1 MLPDQRGRNRLD
13 AARTETRLLP
23 LITLVHVTKVE
34 LSEANVSAFRRD
46 GYLLIESVFTDDE
59 LAGYRDAAD
68 RILELSINSTV
79 ALGRRHP
86 RLDAKLH
93 DDGTVTVRK
102 IQPIN
107 DLDPRLAAI
116 ADDERLLGPLR
127 QLMGDEPVLME
138 EKLNPKQLLD
148 TRHVDVSVLASS
160 SFNHEVGLEG
170 FHLHHDWGYYRQQGY
185 PEDTL
190 SSAVAIDG
198 CAGRG
203 PLRVIPGSHLI
214 DAPMADHDPA
224 SGSGVVVDGFFSPD
238 DLVPL
243 DVPAG
248 SVMLF
253 HAKLVH
259 DSEPNRSGQPRRVM
273 IYSHYPRSH
282 DPDGNPDRRNGPVR
296 NVSREFEQRYLDL
309 VDANNIASQF
319 SLR

>member
-1 MLPDQRGRNRLD
+1 MP
-13 AARTETRLLP
+13 P
-23 LITLVHVTKVE
+23 VSTLVEVTNVQ
-34 LSEANVSAFRRD
+34 LSESDIAAFGRS
-46 GYLLIESVFTDDE
+46 GYLLIESAFSDDE
-59 LAGYRDAAD
+59 LDTFREAAD
-68 RILELSINSTV
+68 RILELSINATV

-127 QLMGDEPVLME
+127 QLMGDEPILME
-138 EKLNPKQLLD
+138 EKLNPKHTID
-148 TRHVDVSVLASS
+148 TRHVDLSVLASS
-160 SFNHEVGLEG
+160 SFNREIGMEG

-185 PEDTL
+185 PENTL
-190 SSAVAIDG
+190 SSAVAIDD

-203 PLRVIPGSHLI
+203 PLRVIPGSHLV
-214 DAPMADHDPA
+214 DAPMVDDDPE
-224 SGSGVVVDGFFSPD
+224 SGSGVVVDGFFSLD

-243 DVPAG
+243 DVPGG

-259 DSEPNRSGQPRRVM
+259 DSEPNRSGLPRRVM

-282 DPDGNPDRRNGPVR
+282 DPDADPDRRNGPVR
-296 NVSREFEQRYLDL
+296 AYSREFEQRYRDL
-309 VDANNIASQF
+309 VDAGAVDP
-319 SLR
+319 SLRMR

>member
-1 MLPDQRGRNRLD
+1 VPL
-13 AARTETRLLP
+13 
-23 LITLVHVTKVE
+23 LITLVDVTNVE
-34 LSEANVSAFRRD
+34 LSESDISAFRRD
-46 GYLLIESVFTDDE
+46 GYLLIESAFSDDE
-59 LAGYRDAAD
+59 LDTFREAAD
-68 RILELSINSTV
+68 RILELSINATV

-127 QLMGDEPVLME
+127 QLMGDEPILME
-138 EKLNPKQLLD
+138 EKLNPKHTID
-148 TRHVDVSVLASS
+148 TRHVDLSVLATS
-160 SFNHEVGLEG
+160 SFNREIGMEG
-170 FHLHHDWGYYRQQGY
+170 FQLHHDWGYYRQQGY
-185 PEDTL
+185 PENTL

-203 PLRVIPGSHLI
+203 PLRVIPGSQLV
-214 DAPMADHDPA
+214 DAPMADDDPE
-224 SGSGVVVDGFFSPD
+224 SGSGVVVDGFFSLD
-238 DLVPL
+238 DLVSL

-282 DPDGNPDRRNGPVR
+282 DPDADPDRRNGPIR
-296 NVSREFEQRYLDL
+296 AYSREFEQRYRDL
-309 VDANNIASQF
+309 VDSGAVTPA
-319 SLR
+319 LRMR

>member
-1 MLPDQRGRNRLD
+1 M
-13 AARTETRLLP
+13 
-23 LITLVHVTKVE
+23 TKAE
-34 LSEANVSAFRRD
+34 LSDSDVETFQRD
-46 GYLLIESVFTDDE
+46 GYLLIDSVFDDDE
-59 LAGYRDAAD
+59 LDEFRDAAD

-79 ALGRRHP
+79 VLGRRHP

-93 DDGTVTVRK
+93 ADGSVTVRK

-127 QLMGDEPVLME
+127 QLMGDEPILME
-138 EKLNPKQLLD
+138 EKLNPKQIID
-148 TRHVDVSVLASS
+148 TRDLDLRVLASS
-160 SFNHEVGLEG
+160 SFNSEIGLEG

-185 PEDTL
+185 PENTL

-203 PLRVIPGSHLI
+203 PLRVIPGSHLV
-214 DAPMADHDPA
+214 DAPMADDDPA
-224 SGSGVVVDGFFSPD
+224 SGSGVVADGFFD
-238 DLVPL
+238 TDRLVQL

-259 DSEPNRSGQPRRVM
+259 DSEPNRSGEPRRVM

-282 DPDGNPDRRNGPVR
+282 DPAGDPDRRNAPVR
-296 NVSREFEQRYLDL
+296 EYSRQFEQRYRDL
-309 VDANNIASQF
+309 VDSGKAVAGF
-319 SLR
+319 RLT

>member
-1 MLPDQRGRNRLD
+1 VP
-13 AARTETRLLP
+13 P
-23 LITLVHVTKVE
+23 VITLVEVTNVE
-34 LSEANVSAFRRD
+34 LSESDIAAFGRD
-46 GYLLIESVFTDDE
+46 GYLLIESAFSDDE
-59 LAGYRDAAD
+59 LGTFREAAD
-68 RILELSINSTV
+68 RILELSINATV

-86 RLDAKLH
+86 RLDARLH

-127 QLMGDEPVLME
+127 QLMGDEPILME
-138 EKLNPKQLLD
+138 EKLNPKHTID
-148 TRHVDVSVLASS
+148 TRHVDLSVLAMS
-160 SFNHEVGLEG
+160 SFNREIGMEG

-185 PEDTL
+185 PENTL

-203 PLRVIPGSHLI
+203 PLRVIPGSHLV
-214 DAPMADHDPA
+214 DAPMADDDPE
-224 SGSGVVVDGFFSPD
+224 SGSGVVVDGFFSID

-282 DPDGNPDRRNGPVR
+282 DPDADPDRRNGPIR
-296 NVSREFEQRYLDL
+296 AYSREFEQRYRDL
-309 VDANNIASQF
+309 VDSGAISPA
-319 SLR
+319 LRIR

>member
-1 MLPDQRGRNRLD
+1 MGCVEISESDI
-13 AARTETRLLP
+13 AA
-23 LITLVHVTKVE
+23 
-34 LSEANVSAFRRD
+34 FGRD
-46 GYLLIESVFTDDE
+46 GYLLIESVFDDDE
-59 LAGYRDAAD
+59 LDGLRDASD
-68 RILELSINSTV
+68 RIVELSVNATV

-107 DLDPRLAAI
+107 DLDPRFASLAA
-116 ADDERLLGPLR
+116 DERLLGPLR
-127 QLMGDEPVLME
+127 QLMGDEPILME
-138 EKLNPKQLLD
+138 EKLNPKQTID
-148 TRHVDVSVLASS
+148 TRHLDLGVLANS
-160 SFNHEVGLEG
+160 SFNREIGLEG

-185 PEDTL
+185 PENTL

-203 PLRVIPGSHLI
+203 PLRVIPGSHLV
-214 DAPMADHDPA
+214 DAPLVDEDAA
-224 SGSGVVVDGFFSPD
+224 SGSGVVVDGFFAAG
-238 DLVPL
+238 DLVAL

-282 DPDGNPDRRNGPVR
+282 DPHADPDRRNGPIR
-296 NVSREFEQRYLDL
+296 QYSRDVEQRYLDL
-309 VDANNIASQF
+309 VESGAASPVF
-319 SLR
+319 ALR

>member
-1 MLPDQRGRNRLD
+1 MNKVRTCSAPCSRERRENGGRSTLERVATLEPLD
-13 AARTETRLLP
+13 
-23 LITLVHVTKVE
+23 
-34 LSEANVSAFRRD
+34 VSAFWRD
-46 GYLLIESVFTDDE
+46 GYLLLESVFTEGE
-59 LAGYRDAAD
+59 LDSFRDASD
-68 RILELSINSTV
+68 RILELSINSTA

-86 RLDAKLH
+86 RLDARLH

-116 ADDERLLGPLR
+116 AGDERLLGPLR
-127 QLMGDEPVLME
+127 QLMADEPILME
-138 EKLNPKQLLD
+138 EKLNPKQTID
-148 TRHVDVSVLASS
+148 TRHLDLSVLAMS
-160 SFNHEVGLEG
+160 SFNSEIGMEG

-185 PEDTL
+185 PENTL
-190 SSAVAIDG
+190 SSAVAIDE

-214 DAPMADHDPA
+214 DVPLADDDPE
-224 SGSGVVVDGFFSPD
+224 SGSGVVVDGFFSRN

-282 DPDGNPDRRNGPVR
+282 DPDGDHDRRNGPIR
-296 NVSREFEQRYLDL
+296 DYARQFEQRYRDL
-309 VDANNIASQF
+309 ADSGGVVPA
-319 SLR
+319 LRI

>member
-1 MLPDQRGRNRLD
+1 MSGFEL
-13 AARTETRLLP
+13 TE
-23 LITLVHVTKVE
+23 
-34 LSEANVSAFRRD
+34 SEVASFRRD
-46 GYLLIESVFTDDE
+46 GYLLVESVFTDSE
-59 LAGYRDAAD
+59 LDAFRDAAD

-93 DDGTVTVRK
+93 PDGSVTVRK

-116 ADDERLLGPLR
+116 ANDERLLGPLR

-138 EKLNPKQLLD
+138 EKLNPKHTVD
-148 TRHVDVSVLASS
+148 TRHLDLGVLAES
-160 SFNHEVGLEG
+160 SFNREIGMEG

-185 PEDTL
+185 PENTL
-190 SSAVAIDG
+190 SSAVAIDE

-203 PLRVIPGSHLI
+203 PLRVIPGSHLV
-214 DAPMADHDPA
+214 DAPLADDDPD

-259 DSEPNRSGQPRRVM
+259 DSEPNRSGLPRRVM
-273 IYSHYPRSH
+273 IYSHYPRAH
-282 DPDGNPDRRNGPVR
+282 DPDGDPDRRNGPVR
-296 NVSREFEQRYLDL
+296 EYSRQFEQRYRDL
-309 VDANNIASQF
+309 VTSGEFEAPF
-319 SLR
+319 TLP

>member
-1 MLPDQRGRNRLD
+1 M
-13 AARTETRLLP
+13 TS
-23 LITLVHVTKVE
+23 VE
-34 LSEANVSAFRRD
+34 LSESDIATFHLD
-46 GYLLIESVFTDDE
+46 GYLLIESVFAADE
-59 LAGYRDAAD
+59 LAEFRDAAD
-68 RILELSINSTV
+68 RILELSINSTM
-79 ALGRRHP
+79 AIGRRHP

-107 DLDPRLAAI
+107 DLDARLAAI

-127 QLMGDEPVLME
+127 QLMGDEPILME
-138 EKLNPKQLLD
+138 EKLNPKQTID
-148 TRHVDVSVLASS
+148 TRHFDLSVLAKS
-160 SFNHEVGLEG
+160 SFNREIGMEG

-185 PEDTL
+185 PENTL

-203 PLRVIPGSHLI
+203 PLRVIPGSHLV
-214 DAPMADHDPA
+214 DAPMADDDPE
-224 SGSGVVVDGFFSPD
+224 SGSGVVVDGFFSSD

-259 DSEPNRSGQPRRVM
+259 DSEPNRSGEARRVM

-282 DPDGNPDRRNGPVR
+282 DPTGDPDRRNRPVR
-296 NVSREFEQRYLDL
+296 EYSREFEQHYRNL
-309 VDANNIASQF
+309 VETGDVVPAFELS
-319 SLR
+319 